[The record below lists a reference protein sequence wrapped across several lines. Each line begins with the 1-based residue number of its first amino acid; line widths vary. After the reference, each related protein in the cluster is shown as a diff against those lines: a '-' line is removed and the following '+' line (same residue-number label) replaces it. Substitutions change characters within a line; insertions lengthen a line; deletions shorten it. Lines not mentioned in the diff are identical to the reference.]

1 MPTLCLPRPRP
12 QHSLFPT
19 PGATLDATQLPDRA
33 TAESSHTDPG
43 DDALAITLVPPTA
56 GSPGRL
62 ALQIGVW
69 GESASD
75 YKLVLSAADT
85 TVTLTAGE
93 SKRFASPLGQYRYFV
108 ANVPRG
114 HGIDVSV
121 TPLTGDPDL
130 FVAASVEH
138 PDSTAAEC
146 TATGAGHVSWCS
158 AV

>member
-1 MPTLCLPRPRP
+1 MATPEQLELTLTVTPTHGNPDLYIN
-12 QHSLFPT
+12 T
-19 PGATLDATQLPDRA
+19 GATLDATQLPDRA

-121 TPLTGDPDL
+121 TPLTG
-130 FVAASVEH
+130 
-138 PDSTAAEC
+138 
-146 TATGAGHVSWCS
+146 
-158 AV
+158 